1 MSQRSEKYA
10 RQGAGVSAETPYRL
24 TPTRLQRGPAPFGEP
39 LPYGVDGGYEGQNGV
54 PAEAQRSGF
63 GGERR
68 NTGMGEF
75 SHWGGNEQYEGCSDD
90 LAVYRAAKAEHSRK
104 AMREKARR
112 EQQELERRRARAE
125 TALRVGI
132 CVVLAVFAMAAALIM
147 AAGAEDACAFA
158 EKTDAADLPGVYA
171 LQAEPSQNGAPARA
185 QRKRVLWG
193 EEERRNGRAFREK
206 GSERY
211 EGRSDEALVE
221 QGYLSDALP
230 IPYDWQDWLRTYA
243 ELYGGEQADEVFLL
257 ALAVA
262 ETESRF
268 DMTAVG
274 SLGEIGMFQL
284 LPGPGDAYHG
294 EIEAATGLDV
304 HTDAGNIAGGVWK
317 LAGLMK
323 KYGNANDAAMAYNM
337 GEGGAAKARA
347 NGVTDTEYSRAVVT
361 AMEKWREVLDQKEEL

>member
-10 RQGAGVSAETPYRL
+10 RQGAGI
-24 TPTRLQRGPAPFGEP
+24 PAGMP
-39 LPYGVDGGYEGQNGV
+39 LPADADAPSGKTSFPGDPFCPTGWTGRHEGHSEQNGA

-112 EQQELERRRARAE
+112 EQRELERRRARAE
-125 TALRVGI
+125 TVLRVGI

-147 AAGAEDACAFA
+147 AIGAGVSAETPLSADA
-158 EKTDAADLPGVYA
+158 DAPSGETSFPGDPFRPTGWTKVCA
-171 LQAEPSQNGAPARA
+171 LQAGAMTSEQAPDAMEQERI
-185 QRKRVLWG
+185 
-193 EEERRNGRAFREK
+193 EET
-206 GSERY
+206 
-211 EGRSDEALVE
+211 LVE

-274 SLGEIGMFQL
+274 SLGEVGMFQL
-284 LPGPGDAYHG
+284 LPGPGGAYHG

-323 KYGNANDAAMAYNM
+323 KYGDANDAAMAYNM
-337 GEGGAAKARA
+337 GEGGAKKARA
-347 NGVTDTEYSRAVVT
+347 NGVTDTEYSRTVAA
-361 AMEKWREVLDQKEEL
+361 AMEKWREVLNQKEGL

>member
-10 RQGAGVSAETPYRL
+10 RRIERRVERLEEAVDSVKTEQTAQGARIAGIE
-24 TPTRLQRGPAPFGEP
+24 
-39 LPYGVDGGYEGQNGV
+39 
-54 PAEAQRSGF
+54 
-63 GGERR
+63 
-68 NTGMGEF
+68 
-75 SHWGGNEQYEGCSDD
+75 DD

-132 CVVLAVFAMAAALIM
+132 CVVLAAFAMAAALVM
-147 AAGAEDACAFA
+147 AAGAEDACAFV

-171 LQAEPSQNGAPARA
+171 LQAEPAEQAPDAMEQERI
-185 QRKRVLWG
+185 
-193 EEERRNGRAFREK
+193 EET
-206 GSERY
+206 
-211 EGRSDEALVE
+211 LVE

-274 SLGEIGMFQL
+274 SLGEVGMFQL
-284 LPGPGDAYHG
+284 LPGPGGAYHG
-294 EIEAATGLDV
+294 EIETATGLDV

-337 GEGGAAKARA
+337 GEGGAKKARA

-361 AMEKWREVLDQKEEL
+361 AMEKWREVLDQKEGL

>member
-68 NTGMGEF
+68 NTEMGEF

-104 AMREKARR
+104 TMREKARR

-125 TALRVGI
+125 TVLRVGI
-132 CVVLAVFAMAAALIM
+132 CVVLAVFAMAAALVM
-147 AAGAEDACAFA
+147 AVGAEDACAFV
-158 EKTDAADLPGVYA
+158 EKTDAADLPGAYV
-171 LQAEPSQNGAPARA
+171 LQAEPAEQAPDAME
-185 QRKRVLWG
+185 Q
-193 EEERRNGRAFREK
+193 ERIE
-206 GSERY
+206 
-211 EGRSDEALVE
+211 EALVE

-274 SLGEIGMFQL
+274 SLGEVGMFQL
-284 LPGPGDAYHG
+284 LPGPGDAYHE

-337 GEGGAAKARA
+337 GEGGAKKARA
-347 NGVTDTEYSRAVVT
+347 NGVADTEYSRAVVA
-361 AMEKWREVLDQKEEL
+361 AMEKWREVLDQKEGL

>member
-1 MSQRSEKYA
+1 
-10 RQGAGVSAETPYRL
+10 
-24 TPTRLQRGPAPFGEP
+24 
-39 LPYGVDGGYEGQNGV
+39 
-54 PAEAQRSGF
+54 
-63 GGERR
+63 
-68 NTGMGEF
+68 
-75 SHWGGNEQYEGCSDD
+75 
-90 LAVYRAAKAEHSRK
+90 
-104 AMREKARR
+104 MREKARR

-147 AAGAEDACAFA
+147 AMGAGVSAETPLSADADAPSG
-158 EKTDAADLPGVYA
+158 KTSFPGDPFRPTGWTKICA
-171 LQAEPSQNGAPARA
+171 LQAGAMTSEQAPDAME
-185 QRKRVLWG
+185 Q
-193 EEERRNGRAFREK
+193 ERIE
-206 GSERY
+206 
-211 EGRSDEALVE
+211 EALVE

-262 ETESRF
+262 EAESQF

-274 SLGEIGMFQL
+274 SLGEVGMFQL
-284 LPGPGDAYHG
+284 LPGPGDAYHE

>member
-10 RQGAGVSAETPYRL
+10 RRIERRVERLEEAVDSVKTEQTAQGARIAGIE
-24 TPTRLQRGPAPFGEP
+24 
-39 LPYGVDGGYEGQNGV
+39 
-54 PAEAQRSGF
+54 
-63 GGERR
+63 
-68 NTGMGEF
+68 
-75 SHWGGNEQYEGCSDD
+75 DD
-90 LAVYRAAKAEHSRK
+90 LAVYRAAKAEHSRR

-112 EQQELERRRARAE
+112 EQRELERRRARAE

-171 LQAEPSQNGAPARA
+171 LQAEPAEQAPDAME
-185 QRKRVLWG
+185 Q
-193 EEERRNGRAFREK
+193 ERIE
-206 GSERY
+206 
-211 EGRSDEALVE
+211 EALVE

-274 SLGEIGMFQL
+274 SLGEVGMFQL
-284 LPGPGDAYHG
+284 LPGPGDTYHG

-337 GEGGAAKARA
+337 GEGGAKKARA

-361 AMEKWREVLDQKEEL
+361 AMEKWREVLDQKEGL